1 MADVSNTASE
11 VYYMTS
17 GETRYCTV
25 NMVNRMNDQASVLTG
40 TPTAAQA
47 KSIPSDATAL
57 TIASVSKNAAALT
70 ISGKSV
76 AISGAIV
83 FSITAGQDG
92 GDYWILCTGVSTA
105 TVAETVKCHILVRV
119 RD

>member
-1 MADVSNTASE
+1 MPDPSNVASE
-11 VYYMTS
+11 TYYMMS

-25 NMVNRMNDQASVLTG
+25 NMVNRMNDQAAVLTG
-40 TPTAAQA
+40 TPTAVQSAS
-47 KSIPSDATAL
+47 KPSGATAL
-57 TIASVSKNAAALT
+57 TIASVSKSGGALT

-76 AISGAIV
+76 AANGAIV
-83 FSITAGQDG
+83 FTITAGQDG

-105 TVAETVKCHILVRV
+105 TVAETIKCHILVKV